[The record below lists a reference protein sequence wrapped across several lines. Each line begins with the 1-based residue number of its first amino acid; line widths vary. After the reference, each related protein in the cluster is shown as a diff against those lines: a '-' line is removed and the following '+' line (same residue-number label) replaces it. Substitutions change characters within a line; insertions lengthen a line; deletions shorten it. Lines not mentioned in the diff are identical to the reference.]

1 MPPRSRKEV
10 GDWGERIA
18 QSFLRGQGY
27 HILETNYRCPHGEA
41 DIVAQDGECLVFVEV
56 KTRRSRS
63 YGAPEESI
71 TPVKEAR
78 MSAVADHYL
87 QSRDI
92 TPDQYRIDLITVEVE
107 SPGRAPKVRL
117 IKNATLG

>member
-1 MPPRSRKEV
+1 MPPKSRKEV

-27 HILETNYRCPHGEA
+27 RILETNYRCPHGEA
-41 DIVAQDGECLVFVEV
+41 DIVAKDGECLVFVEV

-63 YGAPEESI
+63 YGTPEESI

-78 MSAVADHYL
+78 LSAVADHYL
-87 QSRDI
+87 QSRAM
-92 TPDQYRIDLITVEVE
+92 TPAEYRVDLVTVEVE
-107 SPGRAPKVRL
+107 PPRRSPTVRL
-117 IKNATLG
+117 IKNATLS